1 MKVVNKSGV
10 FEIPEENYKSL
21 VEMYESVIK
30 KISND
35 TFEEFCGKMVLEG
48 TIQMNLRFLDLKSL
62 RK

>member
-1 MKVVNKSGV
+1 MKMANKSGV
-10 FEIPEENYKSL
+10 FEIPEEDYKVL
-21 VEMYESVIK
+21 VELYESVIM

>member
-1 MKVVNKSGV
+1 MANKSGV
-10 FEIPEENYKSL
+10 FEIPEEDYKVL
-21 VEMYESVIK
+21 VELYESVIM